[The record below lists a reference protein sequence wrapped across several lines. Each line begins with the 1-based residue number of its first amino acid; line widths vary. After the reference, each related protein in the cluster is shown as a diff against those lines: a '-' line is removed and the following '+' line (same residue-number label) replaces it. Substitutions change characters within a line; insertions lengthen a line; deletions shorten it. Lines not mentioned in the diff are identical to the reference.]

1 MKKPSTR
8 VFAYLSA
15 LLILSACQKEN
26 SSGHH
31 ENATDQNLRATG
43 AVADDPA
50 LVAKTHLIVS
60 SDFVES
66 EKAMRKNTGRDS
78 DSDGIPDASDSCPT
92 QKETVNGYQDT
103 DGCPDT
109 VPDTNTNTDT
119 DADGILD
126 SQDGCPTEKET
137 VNGYQDTDGCP
148 DTPPTVVDPP
158 TTLPSSVS
166 LTMPPVGY
174 QGSEGSCVAFAVAY
188 ARSSDQYY
196 RTGASSYSEATNVT
210 SPEFLFNQIKTDNN
224 CSGSAML
231 NALEF
236 LKSSGICTWQTMPYS
251 SANGCSLM
259 PTSQQSTEALNFKI
273 ASYSKVYTS
282 DMTAIK
288 TLLAS
293 HRALLTTF
301 SIDDNFKYAQP
312 GYIWKSYAGTPSLVH
327 GVAICGYDDAKN
339 AFKIINSWGTSWGD
353 QGYLWIDYDFFKNSL
368 ANFVF
373 VMNY

>member
-1 MKKPSTR
+1 
-8 VFAYLSA
+8 
-15 LLILSACQKEN
+15 
-26 SSGHH
+26 
-31 ENATDQNLRATG
+31 
-43 AVADDPA
+43 
-50 LVAKTHLIVS
+50 
-60 SDFVES
+60 
-66 EKAMRKNTGRDS
+66 
-78 DSDGIPDASDSCPT
+78 
-92 QKETVNGYQDT
+92 VNGYQD
-103 DGCPDT
+103 
-109 VPDTNTNTDT
+109 
-119 DADGILD
+119 
-126 SQDGCPTEKET
+126 S
-137 VNGYQDTDGCP
+137 DGCP

-158 TTLPSSVS
+158 STLPSSVA
-166 LTMPPVGY
+166 LTMPAVGY

-196 RTGASSYSEATNVT
+196 RSGASSYNEATNIT
-210 SPEFLFNQIKTDNN
+210 SPEFLFNQTKTDDN

-236 LKSSGICTWQTMPYS
+236 LKVSGICTWQTMPYS
-251 SANGCSLM
+251 ASNGCSLM
-259 PTSQQSTEALNFKI
+259 PTSQQSTEALNYKI

-327 GVAICGYDDAKN
+327 GVTICGYDDSKN

-368 ANFVF
+368 SNFVF